1 MKTVVIIPI
10 KKKSERVKGKNF
22 KKINGVPLYEIT
34 LKKLK
39 KCKFDEVYVDTDS
52 QEIKKYCLKNKINI
66 INRLRSLSKNTANGN
81 DLLNYHSKIIDADIY
96 FQLFITAPLLKI
108 STINE
113 CIKILQKSKKHDSI
127 LTVRSLYTWFWFKKY
142 PINYDPKILPRSQD
156 ANPVIVETTAL
167 YGIKKKSLKKRKCR
181 IGFKPFFYETSEKE
195 CVDLDNKKDFDYLN
209 YIIK

>member
-181 IGFKPFFYETSEKE
+181 IGFKPFFYEISEKE